1 MVGVNPTI
9 NVSVVTLNINDLNVL
24 IKRLSIDQKIRP
36 NCILPTR
43 NPPKYKYKGM

>member
-24 IKRLSIDQKIRP
+24 IKRLSVDQKMT

-43 NPPKYKYKGM
+43 NPQKYKYKGV